1 MHEYSLVASILDRVL
16 EIAREQGNQPVEK
29 VTLDI
34 GALQE
39 IVPDLL
45 VWAFDT
51 AKEGT
56 LAAQAKLDWQIIL
69 PKLACSKCQVE
80 YVPVDHLFWECP
92 LCQWSGAEVLEG
104 DELHI
109 HSITLAEV

>member
-1 MHEYSLVASILDRVL
+1 MHEYSLVASILERVL
-16 EIAREQGNQPVEK
+16 EIAREQGNLPVEK

-34 GALQE
+34 GELQE

-45 VWAFDT
+45 TWAFDS

-56 LAAQAKLDWQIIL
+56 LASQAILDWQMIP
-69 PKLACSKCQVE
+69 PKLACTKCQVE
-80 YVPVDHLFWECP
+80 YVPVNHLFWECP
-92 LCQWSGAEVLEG
+92 QCQWRGAEVLEG

-109 HSITLAEV
+109 HSITLAEA